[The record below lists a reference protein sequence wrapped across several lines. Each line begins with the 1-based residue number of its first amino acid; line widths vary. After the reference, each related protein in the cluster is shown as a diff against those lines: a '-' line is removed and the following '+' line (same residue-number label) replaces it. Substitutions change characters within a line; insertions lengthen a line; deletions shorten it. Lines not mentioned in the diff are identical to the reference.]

1 MIQRV
6 QSIYLFL
13 AFLVAGGLIF
23 VFSLWTDQ
31 SGKEVFFMDAV
42 NSDNIYMVIT
52 GALFVLSS
60 LFSLISIFLFKN
72 RKTQILL
79 NRVNIILNFS
89 LLGIIVYL
97 LLTLPGEASVSEKG
111 IGSFLPLIVILL
123 IVLANKAIIK
133 DEKLVKSVDRLR

>member
-13 AFLVAGGLIF
+13 AFLVAGVLIF
-23 VFSLWTDQ
+23 IFSLWTDQ
-31 SGKEVFFMDAV
+31 SGKEFFFIDAV

-52 GALFVLSS
+52 GALFALSS
-60 LFSLISIFLFKN
+60 LLSLVSIFLFKN
-72 RKTQILL
+72 RKSQVLL
-79 NRVNIILNFS
+79 NRVNIIINFS

-97 LLTLPGEASVSEKG
+97 MQTLPGETSVSEKG
-111 IGSFLPLIVILL
+111 IGSFLPLMVILL
-123 IVLANKAIIK
+123 LVLANKAILK

>member
-23 VFSLWTDQ
+23 AFSLWTDQ
-31 SGKEVFFMDAV
+31 SGKEVFFIDAV

-52 GALFVLSS
+52 GVLFVISS

-72 RKTQILL
+72 RKSQILL
-79 NRVNIILNFS
+79 NRVNIIINFS
-89 LLGIIVYL
+89 LLGVIVYL
-97 LLTLPGEASVSEKG
+97 MLTLPGETSVSEKG

-123 IVLANKAIIK
+123 LVLANKAIIK

>member
-1 MIQRV
+1 MIQRI
-6 QSIYLFL
+6 QTIYLFL

-23 VFSLWTDQ
+23 AFSLWTDQ
-31 SGKEVFFMDAV
+31 TGKEIFFIDAL

-52 GALFVLSS
+52 GVLFILSS

-97 LLTLPGEASVSEKG
+97 LLSLPGEASVSEKG

-123 IVLANKAIIK
+123 LVLANKAIIK

>member
-23 VFSLWTDQ
+23 AFPLWAEQ
-31 SGKEVFFMDAV
+31 SGKEIFFIDAV

-52 GALFVLSS
+52 GVLFVLSS

-72 RKTQILL
+72 RSTQILL
-79 NRVNIILNFS
+79 NRINIVLNFS

-97 LLTLPGEASVSEKG
+97 MLNLPGETSVSEKG

-123 IVLANKAIIK
+123 LVLANKAIIK

>member
-23 VFSLWTDQ
+23 VFSLWTNQ
-31 SGKEVFFMDAV
+31 SGKEVFFIDAV

-52 GALFVLSS
+52 GVLFALSS

-97 LLTLPGEASVSEKG
+97 MLTLPGEASVSEKG

>member
-13 AFLVAGGLIF
+13 AFLVAGILIF

-31 SGKEVFFMDAV
+31 SGKEFFFIDAV

-52 GALFVLSS
+52 GALFALSS
-60 LFSLISIFLFKN
+60 LLSLVSIFLFKN
-72 RKTQILL
+72 RKSQVLL
-79 NRVNIILNFS
+79 NRVNIIINFS

-97 LLTLPGEASVSEKG
+97 MQTLPGETSVSEKG
-111 IGSFLPLIVILL
+111 IGSFLPLMVILL
-123 IVLANKAIIK
+123 LVLANKAILK